1 MKRKWMSIFLAIAM
15 VLGMMPAAAFA
26 ADPADPVTVYLT
38 VSNKGVLASDNGGE
52 VMANREVTVTDLDG
66 SGQLTYDEALAAAH
80 KAYNSESGFDA
91 PGGWVSKLWGVDTYN
106 SLFFKNNAGI
116 SGIAT
121 ETVSEGDY
129 LTASINADDVYY
141 ADWYTYF
148 DKNTASAQTGEK
160 VSLTLNGF
168 QGMAMSPKAVCV
180 SGAAIQLAD
189 GTLLGKT
196 DDDGKVSVSF
206 DKAGTYVV
214 TASGSVSDT
223 VTDWSSSTTL
233 IADCPIIAPACTV
246 EVTEAPASPDG
257 TAFVRIVGSGNKDF
271 ITWTEAPVV
280 SGKTTL
286 KELTEAALAQ
296 KGASAAWS
304 DYGFLNSISGCDIG
318 SDYWMSMLN
327 DSGAAFNTDN
337 FNTIA
342 AKDGDRLVLYA
353 YGNGDYAWISAT
365 ESADVDVMECE
376 GTSYITGKGA
386 FDLTASGYDENW
398 SLVDYKVAGAT
409 VTVKNADA
417 SSVSKATLETDENG
431 AFNID
436 FYGNCAT
443 ADLDTYSQTYD
454 LYAEKEGIN
463 TAFCR
468 VTLTKDGL
476 SFSQPE
482 GDAGKEDETVIKTDV
497 AVDDLLAGIAAG
509 YAAESSLGAWEIME
523 MGAYEDYLPST
534 ASKVS
539 EAAMQAFIDD
549 TAAKVTA
556 EQLPG
561 EADLAKM
568 ILALQAQGY
577 DPAKV
582 YPVDSS
588 KAVDLFSLLKGM
600 EHSKDSWT
608 AAFTMAAFAQN
619 ADAKETGKA
628 IALSVLADQAA
639 DGSWNSWGSTVDA
652 TANMIAGLAFYSDDT
667 QVAAAIEKAIAY
679 LASAQK
685 DNGVFDSWGY
695 GADANTEA
703 IVAIGLAAGGADP
716 ASDTRFQKGEIFALD
731 GLLQF
736 ALADNSGF
744 GYQDNTAKNA
754 SSTEQG
760 FRGLLAAAGIAK
772 SGKAFN
778 VYDFSANTD
787 LKAARATGSGGSSG
801 GKTPTG
807 DDITVK
813 VSVQTLDGYWLRNY
827 SLTIPGDGATAY
839 YALTKAF
846 DANQI
851 EYKVKSG
858 DYIYQ
863 LTYDGTTMSEFDEG
877 PNSGWLY
884 KLNGKVPTTGT
895 SGCNVKNGDTILF
908 YYTKDWTKDS
918 AAMANVPKDT
928 LPTEKEAGPFIDVK
942 DSDWYSDAA
951 KKAAEL
957 GLFAGFEAGTDADG
971 KKQYEFR
978 GSETM
983 TRGMFVTVLRA
994 MQIKLKGSAPEA
1006 PDAGFADVEDG
1017 AWYEEGV
1024 NWAIANGI
1032 AAGKGEVFGVEDPV
1046 TREQMAVF
1054 LYLYAKQIG
1063 KVSAEPDLGKLDAFT
1078 DADSIADY
1086 AKTAMAWLAGEGLLA
1101 GRGSGRMAPAENSTR
1116 AEVAA
1121 FFVSCYE
1128 YLSK

>member
-15 VLGMMPAAAFA
+15 VLGMMPM
-26 ADPADPVTVYLT
+26 TVF
-38 VSNKGVLASDNGGE
+38 GASG
-52 VMANREVTVTDLDG
+52 
-66 SGQLTYDEALAAAH
+66 
-80 KAYNSESGFDA
+80 
-91 PGGWVSKLWGVDTYN
+91 
-106 SLFFKNNAGI
+106 
-116 SGIAT
+116 
-121 ETVSEGDY
+121 
-129 LTASINADDVYY
+129 TAS
-141 ADWYTYF
+141 
-148 DKNTASAQTGEK
+148 
-160 VSLTLNGF
+160 
-168 QGMAMSPKAVCV
+168 
-180 SGAAIQLAD
+180 
-189 GTLLGKT
+189 
-196 DDDGKVSVSF
+196 
-206 DKAGTYVV
+206 
-214 TASGSVSDT
+214 
-223 VTDWSSSTTL
+223 
-233 IADCPIIAPACTV
+233 
-246 EVTEAPASPDG
+246 
-257 TAFVRIVGSGNKDF
+257 VRIVGANNSEFVSYQTVSIEDGVTTMLELANKAVMTSG
-271 ITWTEAPVV
+271 
-280 SGKTTL
+280 
-286 KELTEAALAQ
+286 
-296 KGASAAWS
+296 SAVT
-304 DYGFLNSISGCDIG
+304 LNSWGFVGTIDGADIG
-318 SDYWMSMLN
+318 SDYWMCMLN
-327 DSGAAFNTDN
+327 DSGDAFNTGTFD
-337 FNTIA
+337 TIT
-342 AKDGDRLVLYA
+342 AKDGDLLVLYP
-353 YGNGDYAWISAT
+353 YGNGDYAWISAK
-365 ESADVDVMECE
+365 ESADVNLMEWE
-376 GTSYITGKGA
+376 GTTYITGSAA
-386 FDLTASGYDENW
+386 FDLTASGYDAEYNP
-398 SLVDYKVAGAT
+398 VEYKVEGAT
-409 VTVKNADA
+409 VTVKNADGSDLDPAAYMA
-417 SSVSKATLETDENG
+417 SVTAVDTDENG
-431 AFNID
+431 AFSID
-436 FYGNCAT
+436 FYGNCPSD
-443 ADLDTYSQTYD
+443 DLDAYSYTYD
-454 LYAEKEGIN
+454 LYAAKSGIN

-468 VTLTKDGL
+468 VILTKDGL

-482 GDAGKEDETVIKTDV
+482 GDAGKEDGSVIKTDV

-588 KAVDLFSLLKGM
+588 NAVDLFSLLKDM
-600 EHSKDSWT
+600 EHSTDSWT
-608 AAFTMAAFAQN
+608 AAYTMAALAQN
-619 ADAKETGKA
+619 AEAKEAGKA

-652 TANMIAGLAFYSDDT
+652 TALMIGGLAFYSDDA

-703 IVAIGLAAGGADP
+703 IIAVGLAAGGADP

-736 ALADNSGF
+736 ALADNTGF
-744 GYQDNTAKNA
+744 GYQDSTTKNELA
-754 SSTEQG
+754 TEQG

-908 YYTKDWTKDS
+908 YYSKDWTKDS

-928 LPTEKEAGPFIDVK
+928 LPAEKEAGPFIDVK

-951 KKAAEL
+951 NKAAEL

-1078 DADSIADY
+1078 DADGIADY
-1086 AKTAMAWLAGEGLLA
+1086 AKTAMAWLTGEGLLA
-1101 GRGSGRMAPAENSTR
+1101 GRGSGKLAPAENSTR